1 MAKQIS
7 MLKSKENKKFY
18 LVMGIYFLMMILIG
32 KLPPFGQMT
41 EYGMQ
46 FLGVFVGCIFG
57 WICGVNVP
65 ICLLAIVMSGVLIDG
80 QTIDK
85 ILVALQ
91 GNQNVLILFWA
102 LIFVYGLGK
111 CGILNYLANKIMAI
125 KLCTKSPWHLAVAL
139 WLCTMVCA
147 ACSSQPFATMVLMFS
162 MYYSIAEKVGAEKR
176 SNYTGFVLV
185 VITAVAA
192 IGVGSVPY
200 SGMIIM
206 SLTIMSAAVPNIA
219 YNIPI
224 ICVVNICVTLGTIVV
239 AAILF
244 RVLIAAKVI
253 KVEFDMNNVGS
264 LVDSTVEL
272 DGKVKWGFFY
282 IAFLIV
288 SMVLPNFLLADAFLT
303 QLLNRGGTLGKLM
316 FIVTLMCVTSV
327 KGERILSLEKAIKD
341 GAVNWQTY
349 FIMGTALVIAAQL
362 VTDQAGLAL
371 TIKSALGGFAGNMSV
386 YMLCLVF
393 TLIGLALTNCITNIV
408 AMQLIIPLLVIFMLE
423 KGVSPAV
430 VVGLSAII
438 LDHGLILPLRL
449 TFGRIYSW

>member
-125 KLCTKSPWHLAVAL
+125 KLCTKSPWQLAVAL

-288 SMVLPNFLLADAFLT
+288 SMV
-303 QLLNRGGTLGKLM
+303 
-316 FIVTLMCVTSV
+316 
-327 KGERILSLEKAIKD
+327 
-341 GAVNWQTY
+341 
-349 FIMGTALVIAAQL
+349 
-362 VTDQAGLAL
+362 
-371 TIKSALGGFAGNMSV
+371 
-386 YMLCLVF
+386 
-393 TLIGLALTNCITNIV
+393 
-408 AMQLIIPLLVIFMLE
+408 
-423 KGVSPAV
+423 
-430 VVGLSAII
+430 
-438 LDHGLILPLRL
+438 
-449 TFGRIYSW
+449 